1 MNRLRPFAFAVLFL
15 SLAWTT
21 APRLIEVMREAA
33 GLAGSSPEQ
42 RRERVFAPFY
52 ASVKRIDEIIPKD
65 EPLAL
70 VLGQTADTGT
80 ALFFNY
86 YAFPRRTKLYYGL
99 EPYRVEPNGPR
110 RIVRIDG
117 RRSAE
122 ARLMAYDAVRA
133 EEIGRDHVVR
143 DFVLSEPARDFVVP
157 IVSSGDGPAPDTYT
171 TEGVLQNAGE
181 STARVTLRINPSGR
195 EAQVELQP
203 RERRVWNDIVYQLFG
218 ALDVGW
224 MDIHSDQPLLAS
236 FYFVSRPSRD
246 ADRLQ
251 FARFFTQARIDVPTG
266 GRLWVLN
273 PHDREL
279 PVRLNEGEHRLP
291 PRSLIPL
298 VWVGGAELIAQDEWY
313 AFVSWR
319 DRGGKTYFRWV
330 GQT

>member
-1 MNRLRPFAFAVLFL
+1 MSRLRVSAFAVLFL

-21 APRLIEVMREAA
+21 VPRLTEVMREAA
-33 GLAGSSPEQ
+33 GLSGLSREE
-42 RRERVFAPFY
+42 RRERKFSPFY
-52 ASVKRIDEIIPKD
+52 ASVKRIDEVIPKN

-70 VLGQTADTGT
+70 VLSHASDSGA

-86 YAFPRRTKLYYGL
+86 YTFPRRTKFYVGL
-99 EPYRVEPNGPR
+99 EAYRTDSSGPR

-117 RRSAE
+117 NQSAE
-122 ARLMAYDAVRA
+122 ARLMPYDAVRA

-143 DFVLSEPARDFVVP
+143 DFAMQEPALHFVVP
-157 IVSSGDGPAPDTYT
+157 IVSSGDGPPPDTYT
-171 TEGVLQNAGE
+171 TEGVLQNAGDA
-181 STARVTLRINPSGR
+181 TAHVAIRINPSGR
-195 EAQVELQP
+195 EAQIELQP
-203 RERRVWNDIVYQLFG
+203 GERRLWNDVVYQLFE

-224 MDIHSDQPLLAS
+224 MEIHSDQPLLAS

-246 ADRLQ
+246 ADPLR

-298 VWVGGAELIAQDEWY
+298 VWVGGAELFAQEEWY

-319 DRGGKTYFRWV
+319 DRGGRTYFRWV
-330 GQT
+330 GEP

>member
-1 MNRLRPFAFAVLFL
+1 MNRLRAFALAVVVL

-21 APRLIEVMREAA
+21 VPRLTELTRQAA
-33 GLAGSSPEQ
+33 GLAGLSAEE
-42 RRERVFAPFY
+42 RRERLFGPFH
-52 ASVKRIDEIIPKD
+52 ASAKRIDEVIPKD

-70 VLGQTADTGT
+70 VLGQPSDSGA

-86 YAFPRRTKLYYGL
+86 YVFPRLTRLYFGL
-99 EPYRVEPNGPR
+99 EPYRLDPKGPR

-117 RRSAE
+117 RRSAVG
-122 ARLMAYDAVRA
+122 RLMPYDAVRA
-133 EEIGRDHVVR
+133 EEIGRDQVVR
-143 DFVLSEPARDFVVP
+143 EFVFGEPARNFVVP

-171 TEGVLQNAGE
+171 TEGVLLNAGD
-181 STARVTLRINPSGR
+181 ANAHVTLRINPSGR
-195 EAQVELQP
+195 EARIELQP
-203 RERRVWNDIVYQLFG
+203 GERRVWNDVVYQLFG

-224 MDIHSDQPLLAS
+224 MQIHSDQPVLAS

-251 FARFFTQARIDVPTG
+251 FARFFEQARIDVPAG

-279 PVRLNEGEHRLP
+279 PVRLNGGEHQLP

-298 VWVGGAELIAQDEWY
+298 VWVGGAELVAQDQWY

-319 DRGGKTYFRWV
+319 DRGGKTYFQWV
-330 GQT
+330 GQS

>member
-1 MNRLRPFAFAVLFL
+1 MNRLRASAFAVVFL

-33 GLAGSSPEQ
+33 GLAGLSPQQ
-42 RRERVFAPFY
+42 RRERLFAPFY
-52 ASVKRIDEIIPKD
+52 ASVKRIDEILPKE
-65 EPLAL
+65 EPVAL
-70 VLGQTADTGT
+70 VVGQPADSGT

-86 YAFPRRTKLYYGL
+86 YAFPRRAKLYFGL
-99 EPYRVEPNGPR
+99 EPYRIDPNGPR
-110 RIVRIDG
+110 RIVRMDA

-143 DFVLSEPARDFVVP
+143 EFVFGEPARDFVVP

-171 TEGVLQNAGE
+171 TEGVLQNSGDV
-181 STARVTLRINPSGR
+181 TAHVTLRINPSGR
-195 EAQVELQP
+195 EAQVELRP
-203 RERRVWNDIVYQLFG
+203 GERRAWNDIVYQLFG

-224 MDIHSDQPLLAS
+224 MEIHSDQPVLAS

-246 ADRLQ
+246 ADRVQ
-251 FARFFTQARIDVPTG
+251 FARFFQRARIDVPVG

-279 PVRLNEGEHRLP
+279 GVRLNGGEHQLP

-298 VWVGGAELIAQDEWY
+298 VWVGGAELVAQDEWY

-319 DRGGKTYFRWV
+319 DRAGKTYFRWV
-330 GQT
+330 SES

>member
-1 MNRLRPFAFAVLFL
+1 MSRLRASAFAVVFL

-21 APRLIEVMREAA
+21 VPRLIEVMREAA

-42 RRERVFAPFY
+42 RRERLFAPFY
-52 ASVKRIDEIIPKD
+52 ASVMRIDEVIPKD
-65 EPLAL
+65 ESLAL
-70 VLGQTADTGT
+70 VLGQPADTGA

-86 YAFPRRTKLYYGL
+86 YAFPRLTKLYFGL
-99 EPYRVEPNGPR
+99 GPYRVDPKGPR

-122 ARLMAYDAVRA
+122 ARLMPYDAVRA

-143 DFVLSEPARDFVVP
+143 DFALGEPARDFVVP
-157 IVSSGDGPAPDTYT
+157 IVSSGDGPPPDTYT
-171 TEGVLQNAGE
+171 TEGMLQNAGD
-181 STARVTLRINPSGR
+181 SSAHITLRIHPSGR
-195 EAQVELQP
+195 EAQIELQP
-203 RERRVWNDIVYQLFG
+203 GERRVWNDVVYQLFG

-224 MDIHSDQPLLAS
+224 MEIRSDQPVLAS

-251 FARFFTQARIDVPTG
+251 FARFFTQARIDVPPG

-279 PVRLNEGEHRLP
+279 PVRLNGGEHQLP

-298 VWVGGAELIAQDEWY
+298 VWVGGAELVAQDEWF

-319 DRGGKTYFRWV
+319 DRGGRTYFQWV
-330 GQT
+330 GQS